1 MHFFAFFAE
10 YKSFAYPLR
19 LIGVFFPLFSGLF
32 PAFFLV
38 VFAFVL
44 AFFAFVGLSAA
55 LSGSLS
61 ACTGRLNSYPPA
73 EKRLRQGEE
82 KRRCD
87 YGDFGAVRA

>member
-1 MHFFAFFAE
+1 MAQRKPWIFLHFFAFFAE

-32 PAFFLV
+32 PASFLV
-38 VFAFVL
+38 VSAFVL

-55 LSGSLS
+55 LSGYIS

-73 EKRLRQGEE
+73 EEETAAGGGE
-82 KRRCD
+82 KT
-87 YGDFGAVRA
+87 V

>member
-19 LIGVFFPLFSGLF
+19 LIGVFFPPFSGLF
-32 PAFFLV
+32 SAFFLA

-44 AFFAFVGLSAA
+44 AFFASVGQSAA
-55 LSGSLS
+55 LSGYIS

-73 EKRLRQGEE
+73 EEETAAGGGE
-82 KRRCD
+82 KT
-87 YGDFGAVRA
+87 V